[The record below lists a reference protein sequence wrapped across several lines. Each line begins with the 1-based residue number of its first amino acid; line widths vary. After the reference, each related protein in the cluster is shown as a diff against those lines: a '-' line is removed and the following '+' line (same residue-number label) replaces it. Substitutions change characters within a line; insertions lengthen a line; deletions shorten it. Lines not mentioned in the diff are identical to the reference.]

1 LYHQSDL
8 GHALTADLMHAVV
21 TAPVMVRRPAVAVT
35 NIVAFD
41 SVSRADSVGL
51 DGTESGQWYTA
62 EASAWNVSGGR
73 IHRASGPGGVLGF
86 DVGLFDVSFATDLIV
101 PTAGSAGVAVRCDI
115 AAGSR
120 LTAYFSAT
128 GTLTLAKVVAGTVTT
143 FGTFASGLAAS
154 TACRLGIKAVG
165 STLTVTLNG
174 AQVMTHNLSA
184 GDLAVF
190 SAFTQ
195 VGVRQS
201 HGTTPDVAN
210 FKNLTASSA

>member
-1 LYHQSDL
+1 
-8 GHALTADLMHAVV
+8 M
-21 TAPVMVRRPAVAVT
+21 
-35 NIVAFD
+35 AFD
-41 SVSRADSVGL
+41 SVSRADSLGL

-62 EASAWNVSGGR
+62 LASAWNVSGGR

-86 DVGLFDVSFATDLIV
+86 NVGLSDVSFATDLIV

-115 AAGSR
+115 AADSR

-128 GTLTLAKVVAGTVTT
+128 GALTLAKVVAGAVTV

-165 STLTVTLNG
+165 SSLTVTLNG
-174 AQVMTHNLSA
+174 AQVMTHTLSE
-184 GDLAVF
+184 GDLALF
-190 SAFTQ
+190 AGFTQ

-201 HGTTPDVAN
+201 TGITPDVAN
-210 FKNLTASSA
+210 FKNLTARTA